1 MYNILI
7 YRGLKEKISN
17 KELEEIIE
25 YSYII
30 KEEMKTGNLEGR
42 VEEIDSILRMDLESL
57 RTLYFDYNDHTIKI
71 IGIIKTKQKKARNKL
86 KKKFIKLFKSS
97 TDEDFDDITPIEE
110 EITINE
116 VVEDEVVED
125 EDKTN
130 KDKVEDENKIV
141 DENKTNKDKVE
152 DEDKIV
158 DKDETVDKLDKININ
173 EINNRVEKFKAI
185 IKNLKSQNLDLESD
199 IAILKE
205 RNRSLE
211 LRLISLEEKSNKMD
225 NIIQEQSEIL
235 QRLEKDFKLQENSE
249 FKNEISDNSNK
260 ENVLESNKENNL
272 AIKKDGKVINI
283 TINV

>member
-7 YRGLKEKISN
+7 YRGLKEKISD

-125 EDKTN
+125 EVVEDEDKTN
-130 KDKVEDENKIV
+130 KDKVE

-211 LRLISLEEKSNKMD
+211 LRLISLEEKSDKMD